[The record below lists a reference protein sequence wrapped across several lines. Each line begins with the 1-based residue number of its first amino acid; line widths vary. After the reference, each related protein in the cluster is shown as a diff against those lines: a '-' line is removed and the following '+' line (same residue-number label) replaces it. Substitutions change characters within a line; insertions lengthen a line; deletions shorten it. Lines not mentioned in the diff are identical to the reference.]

1 MKPLISIVI
10 PTYNRAND
18 LRRALKS
25 VCSQTYTNWEVIVI
39 DNHSSDNTESVVKN
53 FGDSRLRL
61 FKIDNQ
67 GVIARS
73 RNMGISEAQGEYI
86 ALLDSDDWWTPQKL
100 AISIDHLE
108 RGYDV
113 SYHDLW
119 GVKREVGQVFK
130 RRLKGRHVS
139 QPVYADLIKN
149 GNAIKTSSVVVR
161 KELLRKIGGQS
172 EDPGLVAAEDF
183 ECWLRISKETEKFI
197 YVPSVLGYYWMGGEN
212 TSNPMRSI
220 NYLNRLRAL
229 HIEPYIKQKG
239 DDSPIWWEYGYA
251 RATYLTGET
260 DAARKLLQQLVGR
273 RPMSWP
279 ISLKVRFMLAR
290 IG

>member
-1 MKPLISIVI
+1 MKPHISIVI

-25 VCSQTYTNWEVIVI
+25 VCTQTYTNWEAIVV
-39 DNHSSDNTESVVKN
+39 DNHSSDNTESVVQN
-53 FGDSRLRL
+53 FRDSRLRL
-61 FKIDNQ
+61 IKIHNQ

-73 RNMGISEAQGEYI
+73 RNMGIREAQGEYI
-86 ALLDSDDWWTPQKL
+86 AFLDSDDWWMPQKL

-108 RGYDV
+108 RGFDV
-113 SYHDLW
+113 FHHDLW
-119 GVKREVGQVFK
+119 GVKQEVGQVFK
-130 RRLKGRHVS
+130 RRIKGRHVS

-149 GNAIKTSSVVVR
+149 GNAIKTSSVVIR
-161 KELLRKIGGQS
+161 KELLQKVGGQL

-197 YVPSVLGYYWMGGEN
+197 YIPSVLGYYWMGGEN
-212 TSNPMRSI
+212 TSNPIRSI

-229 HIEPYIKQKG
+229 HIEPHIKQNNYE
-239 DDSPIWWEYGYA
+239 SPVWWEYGFA
-251 RATYLTGET
+251 RATYLIGET
-260 DAARKLLQQLVGR
+260 DAARKLLKRLANR
-273 RPMSWP
+273 RPMPWP

-290 IG
+290 IC